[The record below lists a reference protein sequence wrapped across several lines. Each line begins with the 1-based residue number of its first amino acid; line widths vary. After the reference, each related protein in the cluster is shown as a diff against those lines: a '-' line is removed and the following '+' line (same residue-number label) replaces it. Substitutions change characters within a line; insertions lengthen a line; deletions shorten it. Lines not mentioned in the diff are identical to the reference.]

1 MAFEIEQEANPDPS
15 AAVGPAKPRLLG
27 ILGPGLITGASDDD
41 PSGIATYSQA
51 GAQFGYALTWTMLF
65 TYPLMTAVQMVSAR
79 MGRTTGRGLAGILR
93 QHCPP
98 WLLTG
103 VVMLL
108 LTANTINIG
117 ADLGAMAD
125 ASRLV
130 IGGPQVMYVLLFASV
145 CIALQVFL
153 RYTSYVSVLK
163 WLTLFLFA
171 YVATLFMVKVSWTE
185 VVERLVVPEINW
197 DKDYLTTIVAVLGTT
212 ISPYLFF
219 WQASQEAEDVRTLP
233 ARQILKRAPDQGEG
247 ALNRIHLDTFVGM
260 GFSNLIALAIMITAA
275 ATLHANNVTDIQTS
289 AQAAEALRPI
299 AGPLAET
306 IFALGVIGTGLL
318 SVPVLAGSAAYAVG
332 EARKWPTGLAR
343 QPMEAKA
350 FYAVISIATIVGM
363 IMNFSPVDPIRAL
376 YWCAVINGV
385 VAVPVLAI
393 MMWLAAA
400 PKVMGEFA
408 VTGWVKTLGWAATGV
423 MAVAVLA
430 MLATP

>member
-153 RYTSYVSVLK
+153 RYTRYVSVLK

-400 PKVMGEFA
+400 PNVMGEFA